1 MHVVSTNRREQM
13 RLSGHPSTGAKKGT
27 VHTLRNSVHDLDVGS
42 VRAALRD
49 QHGRNVALHY
59 SLGA

>member
-27 VHTLRNSVHDLDVGS
+27 VHTLRNLSTAWMWAAFGQRFATSTDVM
-42 VRAALRD
+42 
-49 QHGRNVALHY
+49 
-59 SLGA
+59 